1 MVAEETTME
10 KSKMHPVP
18 IDELILNPKNFV
30 DIFVQLSDAKF
41 VLVAKAGTNTAVD
54 QLEKFK
60 GKGVM
65 YLYVKPEDYHTVVNQ
80 SVTMAGLAVGS
91 KAVSNLSK
99 LSVIE
104 EALGS
109 VFREVRDIGVHDQVV
124 LHAKLVVEAAM
135 TVLAGNPGLSL
146 LVERFSTLTN
156 SQAKH
161 SMLVSMVAAM
171 LGQGHSWVKQS
182 TLEKLALGGMLHDI
196 GMFKLPPE
204 LATKDPS
211 RMTHDE
217 TVLFKGHPEIGRQML
232 ASVKGMPDDVLLCVY
247 EHHEYS
253 DGSGFPRGVKDFM
266 ISPLARV
273 VSVANGF
280 VHLVLDSGKTLTTST
295 ARKAIEEIETGKA
308 ILYNKDS
315 VRALKRLIEGD
326 HTFKKVG

>member
-1 MVAEETTME
+1 
-10 KSKMHPVP
+10 MHPIP

-41 VLVAKAGTNTAVD
+41 VLVAKAGTSTAVD

-65 YLYVKPEDYHTVVNQ
+65 YLYVKPEDYQSIVSQ

-109 VFREVRDIGVHDQVV
+109 VFREVRDIGVNDQVV

-156 SQAKH
+156 TQAKH
-161 SMLVSMVAAM
+161 SMLVSMVSAM

-204 LATKDPS
+204 LALKDPS

-217 TVLFKGHPEIGRQML
+217 TVLYKAHPEIGRQML

-273 VSVANGF
+273 VSLANGF
-280 VHLVLDSGKTLTTST
+280 VNIVLGSGKALTTSS
-295 ARKAIEEIETGKA
+295 ARKAVNEIETGKA

-326 HTFKKVG
+326 PAFKKVG